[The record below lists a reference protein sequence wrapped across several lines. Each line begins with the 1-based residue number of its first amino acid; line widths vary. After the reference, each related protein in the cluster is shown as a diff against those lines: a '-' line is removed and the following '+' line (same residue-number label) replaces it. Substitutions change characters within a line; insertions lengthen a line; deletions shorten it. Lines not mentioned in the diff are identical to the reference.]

1 MKTFFLSFPR
11 LHISLTVPDEIAA
24 KIQRAFF
31 HSIRP
36 VIDPSPHHE
45 YVIRST
51 SNGLSLI
58 KDGQSKGVFESWLD
72 LICRLEEDIE
82 NTLVRAIG
90 NWVGFHGGA
99 VMIGDSACVIPGNP
113 DTGKTTTT
121 FNLIE
126 MGHMFLC
133 EEVCPVDP
141 RTLLVY
147 PYPQVLSMDKVYAK
161 EYLLSDTVE
170 KGELTLFDLDMA
182 RYRPF
187 QSGKE
192 PLPLKTI
199 ILPAYDPSGTP
210 GIENLS
216 PGDVLTELLGYCFP
230 PNTGEEYLFDSVIR
244 ICEQSE
250 IFRIRTNDQYSMRKL
265 LTEIFS

>member
-1 MKTFFLSFPR
+1 MKSFLLSFPR
-11 LHISLTVPDEIAA
+11 LQISVTVPDEIAGD
-24 KIQRAFF
+24 IQEAFF
-31 HSIRP
+31 HSIHP
-36 VIDPSPHHE
+36 GTNLPLQHE
-45 YVIRST
+45 YVIEST
-51 SNGLSLI
+51 PNGLTLL
-58 KDGQSKGVFESWLD
+58 KDGQSKGVFASWID

-82 NTLVRAIG
+82 NTLIRAIG
-90 NWVGFHGGA
+90 NWVGFHAGA
-99 VMIGDSACVIPGNP
+99 VMIGDSACVITGNP
-113 DTGKTTTT
+113 DTGKTTAS

-141 RTLLVY
+141 KTLLVY

-187 QSGKE
+187 QAGKE

-199 ILPAYDPSGTP
+199 ILPAYDPSSTP

-216 PGDVLTELLGYCFP
+216 PGDVLIELLGYCFP

-244 ICEQSE
+244 ICEESE
-250 IFRIRTNDQYSMRKL
+250 IFRIRTNDQYSMRQL